1 MTRTKKRVV
10 DELRPEYKR
19 SDFGI
24 LVRGKYLERLQE
36 SEVVAQ
42 NQESRTYPLPE
53 GQDGE

>member
-42 NQESRTYPLPE
+42 NQESRTYPLPA